1 MLDTPIKH
9 VHTIPVATKHDRE
22 PEMSYTQ
29 QGYGDRA
36 TWNAHAKRNDPQADD
51 GSDEWLDD
59 ESAELA
65 ELTLQSAELSALI
78 ADHEEWALLDN
89 LLDAY
94 RYNGDRDGAWADLR
108 RGLKDSLAARIRA
121 DLKHSRGL

>member
-1 MLDTPIKH
+1 
-9 VHTIPVATKHDRE
+9 
-22 PEMSYTQ
+22 MSYTQ

>member
-1 MLDTPIKH
+1 
-9 VHTIPVATKHDRE
+9 
-22 PEMSYTQ
+22 MSYTQ
-29 QGYGDRA
+29 QGYGDAA
-36 TWNAHAKRNDPQADD
+36 TWNANAKRNDPQMDD

-78 ADHEEWALLDN
+78 ADHDEWALLDN
-89 LLDAY
+89 LLDAC

-108 RGLKDSLAARIRA
+108 RGLKDSLTARIRA
-121 DLKHSRGL
+121 DLKKSRGL